1 MDYRLENVEA
11 LWPRID
17 KAYAT
22 KRRVINTPATES
34 AHTKCSDYA

>member
-17 KAYAT
+17 KAYAWNEAKGQSDET
-22 KRRVINTPATES
+22 SPTDKT
-34 AHTKCSDYA
+34 AHMK